1 MLAKPLKYISYL
13 TFVIIVSACSGMQT
27 FQSNL
32 KPGETA
38 IIAAGWKH
46 NFSRDIITV
55 TITPSQG
62 TPIVLLPGDPAIRA
76 VINMYPD
83 PLSSL
88 IVSEETDQDL
98 TPFAQTY
105 GVSVNFFTG
114 GDKDIWQTTVFI
126 DLPQTLPA
134 GLANIEISNA
144 EGDTADSTVNIIE
157 GSGTPE
163 LFEAELNGPLLP
175 MHMAVLE
182 RIDHYE
188 LNFSGSEVPYAIE
201 LILDHDPDADNG
213 GTAKAYVVN
222 PRGDVKSVLWSDN
235 GSRLK
240 VLLTPTHGQPL
251 NDLKHFKFYVSGGI
265 TNLSVNSVNAVDENG
280 NPVLD
285 ITASLITGK

>member
-1 MLAKPLKYISYL
+1 MLGKLFKYISYI
-13 TFVIIVSACSGMQT
+13 TFVIIVSGCSGVQT

-46 NFSRDIITV
+46 NFSRDNITV

-62 TPIVLLPGDPAIRA
+62 APIVLMPGDPAVRA

-98 TPFAQTY
+98 TPFARTY
-105 GVSVNFFTG
+105 GMSVNFLTG
-114 GDKDIWQTTVFI
+114 GDKDMWQTTVFI
-126 DLPQTLPA
+126 DLPQTLST

-144 EGDTADSTVNIIE
+144 EGDTAVSTVNVIE

-163 LFEAELNGPLLP
+163 LFDAELNGPLTP
-175 MHMAVLE
+175 VQMAVLE
-182 RIDHYE
+182 RIEHYE
-188 LNFSGSEVPYAIE
+188 LNFSGPQLPYAIE
-201 LILDHDPDADNG
+201 VILDHDLDADNG
-213 GTAKAYVVN
+213 GAGKAYVVN
-222 PRGDVKSVLWSDN
+222 PRGDVKNVLWSDN
-235 GSRLK
+235 GALLK
-240 VLLTPTHGQPL
+240 VLLTPTHDQPL
-251 NDLKHFKFYVSGGI
+251 NDFKHFKFYVSGGI

-285 ITASLITGK
+285 ITASLIAGK